1 MKPYDYQDTGADFI
15 VEHERSYLADEM
27 GLGKTVQALL
37 ALLRSGIRKAT
48 VICPAAAKGNWEREA
63 GIWHPDL
70 RLHTASYASLQY
82 HQLESPALIGDA
94 VILDEA
100 HYVKSKNAKRTK
112 NALALAKRVPRSILL
127 SGTPMPNHP
136 GELWTVFNALWPELL
151 GDDTRTY
158 MKWFNHFC
166 KWRQTQYGPKVYGF
180 KNAKSFEAM
189 LAADPDARSILKAL
203 QTEQVKQDPSTSR
216 VRRLIGEYKA
226 PHVAEKLAVEL
237 EEQQYEKI
245 VVLYHHTTVGDTLQ
259 RALDQFG
266 VVRLDG
272 KTPATQRQ
280 NRVDQFTNDG
290 DTRVFIGQQT
300 AAGEA
305 LNLQAASELALVE
318 PAWTP
323 DANRQAIKRIHR
335 IGQDAPCRARVFAV
349 AKTLDE
355 SVMSALAQKT
365 NIQEGVGLR

>member
-1 MKPYDYQDTGADFI
+1 
-15 VEHERSYLADEM
+15 
-27 GLGKTVQALL
+27 
-37 ALLRSGIRKAT
+37 

-100 HYVKSKNAKRTK
+100 HYVKSKKAKRTK

-136 GELWTVFNALWPELL
+136 GELWTVFSALWPELL

-180 KNAKSFEAM
+180 KNAPELKAMLAEVMLRRKLRDVALDLPPLRVTLDLLPCNAKSFEAM

-237 EEQQYEKI
+237 EEEQYEKI